1 MRDISKS
8 MNELS
13 KHLRQWRIV
22 PVIVID
28 DPLDAAPL
36 AHALLEGGLPCA
48 EVTFRTPQAADAL
61 RVIAQECPDV
71 LVGAGTVLTVQ
82 QAAQACESGARFI
95 VTPGFNPAV
104 VDYCLDHAIPL
115 FPGVCTPT
123 EVDAA
128 LNKGLDVLKFFPAE
142 PMGGAPFLKAISA
155 PYSMVKFI
163 PTGGVNLNNLSAYL
177 SLGCVLACGG
187 SWLAPREWV
196 RAKEFDRIRQ
206 ETGRAVQTVRQLTGG
221 A

>member
-1 MRDISKS
+1 MPDTSDP
-8 MNELS
+8 MNELV
-13 KHLRQWRIV
+13 KQLRHWRIV

-28 DPLDAAPL
+28 DPRDAAPL

-48 EVTFRTPQAADAL
+48 EVTFRTPKAADAL

-71 LVGAGTVLTVQ
+71 VVGAGTVLTVQ

-95 VTPGFNPAV
+95 VTPGFNSTV
-104 VDYCLDHAIPL
+104 VDYCIDHAIPV

-128 LNKGLDVLKFFPAE
+128 LSNALAVLKFFPAE

-177 SLGCVLACGG
+177 SLPCVLACGG

-196 RAKEFDRIRQ
+196 RAREFDRIRQ
-206 ETGRAVQTVRQLTGG
+206 ETERAVQTVRQLTGG